1 MALLNPVY
9 AFIVPFLFLFTVPLA
24 IFAGITTT
32 VAFTVLLFRVV
43 LVYLDLALTL
53 LPSYLNLRRLP
64 HQRMG
69 HQALPAAKTPATLSN
84 SSSRS
89 VSPVLTTTSRTLSF
103 TRTPHRR
110 PRSRRPSMSH
120 GATTPDAPPTTL
132 SLLPS
137 TGLDRDFEGIGG
149 WRLGS
154 STDDDRWTMIN
165 SRLELPDRQ
174 RHHHR
179 SPSGGGADGGFLM
192 MKGSRGRNR
201 SGSPEIST
209 VGTAGNRASPA
220 SPNSSRVRTPGAPA
234 ALTTIEDGEY
244 FPRTRKLAVA

>member
-24 IFAGITTT
+24 IFAGLTTT
-32 VAFTVLLFRVV
+32 VAFSVLLFRVV

-69 HQALPAAKTPATLSN
+69 HQAVPAAKTPATLST

-89 VSPVLTTTSRTLSF
+89 VSPVQTTTSRTLSF

-110 PRSRRPSMSH
+110 PRSRRPSTSH
-120 GATTPDAPPTTL
+120 GGATTPDTPTTL

-165 SRLELPDRQ
+165 SRLELPDHQ

-179 SPSGGGADGGFLM
+179 SPSGGTDVGFLM
-192 MKGSRGRNR
+192 MKGPRSRNR
-201 SGSPEIST
+201 SGSPET
-209 VGTAGNRASPA
+209 VVGGAASKAPPA

-234 ALTTIEDGEY
+234 ALTALEDGEY
-244 FPRTRKLAVA
+244 FSRTRKVVVA

>member
-32 VAFTVLLFRVV
+32 FAFTVLLFRVV

-53 LPSYLNLRRLP
+53 LPSYLSLRRLP
-64 HQRMG
+64 HQRRG
-69 HQALPAAKTPATLSN
+69 HQLPAAKTPATLSTA
-84 SSSRS
+84 SSRS
-89 VSPVLTTTSRTLSF
+89 VSPVQTTTSRTLSF

-110 PRSRRPSMSH
+110 PRSRRPSTSIG
-120 GATTPDAPPTTL
+120 GATTPDPPSTL

-154 STDDDRWTMIN
+154 SVDDDRWTMIN

-179 SPSGGGADGGFLM
+179 SPSGGTDGGFLM
-192 MKGSRGRNR
+192 MKGPRSRNR
-201 SGSPEIST
+201 SGSPET
-209 VGTAGNRASPA
+209 VVGGGSRVSPA

-234 ALTTIEDGEY
+234 ALTALEDGEY
-244 FPRTRKLAVA
+244 FPRTRKVVVT